1 MGRPSNCIVR
11 ERTPGSLR
19 ASLKRMLYGGP
30 PSAHGITMKAGD
42 ILRVEIERLAPNGSG
57 AVTVEDREVFVE
69 GAAPGDYAEIRVDS
83 VSRQHPRAFASLR
96 TAKRS
101 EAFRKPP
108 CHHAAP
114 TMGQCGGCPLMHVD
128 DEAQREAKAQWVNAA
143 LGDLGWI
150 QEVAGSVDVLGY
162 RNRSN
167 FFVWRSKS
175 GAIRLGSRVPGGEGF
190 AKMDG
195 CRILAEPLDQIASD
209 IAAQATE
216 MEVPVGRSPG
226 ALRYV
231 GLRSD
236 RKGRVLVEFVT
247 YGPADVLVRRLGA
260 AVYNGSDNVIGFV
273 ESQNKSTGNAVRLK
287 RATAVLG
294 SDSLTADVAGVPV
307 QLWSD
312 TFAQLNWETAEH
324 MASRVAE
331 LAFADSGPIW
341 DVYSGVG
348 VLGLAAASRGG
359 RKVFSAEVTA
369 SAVEGATEA
378 ARKMGIEG
386 RFDVVDLRSG
396 LPGDWDEPGTI
407 IVNPPRKGLHRSLIK
422 RIAGAGAP
430 IIYMSC
436 NPQSFA
442 IDAAKLVEAGRKLE
456 LVEAYDMLPQTAH
469 VELVARFV

>member
-1 MGRPSNCIVR
+1 
-11 ERTPGSLR
+11 
-19 ASLKRMLYGGP
+19 
-30 PSAHGITMKAGD
+30 MKAGD

-57 AVTVEDREVFVE
+57 AVTVEERDVLVA
-69 GAAPGDYAEIRVDS
+69 GAAPGDHVEIRVDS

-96 TAKRS
+96 TATRS

-114 TMGQCGGCPLMHVD
+114 TMGDCGGCPIMHVD
-128 DEAQREAKAQWVNAA
+128 DEAQLEAKAQWVNAA
-143 LGDLGWI
+143 LGDIGW
-150 QEVAGSVDVLGY
+150 VDGVIASNESLAY

-167 FFVWRSKS
+167 FFVWRSTA
-175 GAIRLGSRVPGGEGF
+175 GVIRLGSRVPGGEGF

-209 IAAQATE
+209 IASKANE
-216 MEVPVGRSPG
+216 MEVPVGRGPG

-236 RKGRVLVEFVT
+236 RHGRVLVEFVT
-247 YGPADVLVRRLGA
+247 FGEADVLVRRLGA
-260 AVYNGSDNVIGFV
+260 AVYNASDHVVGFV
-273 ESQNKSTGNAVRLK
+273 ESKNTSTGNAVRLK
-287 RATAVLG
+287 RAKAVLG
-294 SDSLTADVAGVPV
+294 KDSLVDEVAGVPI

-331 LAFADSGPIW
+331 LAFSDSGPIW
-341 DVYSGVG
+341 DIYSGVG
-348 VLGLAAASRGG
+348 VLGLAAAAKGG
-359 RKVFSAEVTA
+359 RKVLSAEVTS
-369 SAVEGATEA
+369 SAVDGAREA

-386 RFDVVDLRSG
+386 RFEVIDLRSG
-396 LPGDWDEPGTI
+396 LPGDWEQPGTV
-407 IVNPPRKGLHRSLIK
+407 IVNPPRKGLHRSLVR
-422 RIAGAGAP
+422 RIAATGAP

-442 IDAAKLVEAGRKLE
+442 ADATKLIEAGRKLE

-469 VELVARFV
+469 VELLARFI

>member
-1 MGRPSNCIVR
+1 
-11 ERTPGSLR
+11 
-19 ASLKRMLYGGP
+19 
-30 PSAHGITMKAGD
+30 MKAGE
-42 ILRVEIERLAPNGSG
+42 ILKVEIERIAPNGSG
-57 AVTVEDREVFVE
+57 AVTVEDRTVFVA

-96 TAKRS
+96 TANRG
-101 EAFRKPP
+101 EAFRKAP

-114 TMGQCGGCPLMHVD
+114 TMGNCGGCPLIHVD
-128 DEAQREAKAQWVNAA
+128 EEAQRKAKKQWVNDA
-143 LGDLGWI
+143 LGGIGAVDA
-150 QEVAGSVDVLGY
+150 VHSAADVLAY

-195 CRILAEPLDQIASD
+195 CRILAEPLDRIAGD
-209 IAAQATE
+209 IARRATE
-216 MEVPVGRSPG
+216 MEVPVGRGPG

-247 YGPADVLVRRLGA
+247 FGEADVLVRRLGA
-260 AVYNGSDNVIGFV
+260 AVFNASDQVVGLV
-273 ESQNKSTGNAVRLK
+273 ESHNQSTGNAVRLH
-287 RATAVLG
+287 RATAIMG
-294 SDSLTADVAGVPV
+294 KDSLTDEVAGVPV

-312 TFAQLNWETAEH
+312 TFAQLNWDIAER
-324 MASRVAE
+324 MAARIAE
-331 LAFADSGPIW
+331 LASADSGPVW

-359 RKVFSAEVTA
+359 RPVFSAEVTN
-369 SAVEGATEA
+369 SAVDAAREA

-396 LPGDWDEPGTI
+396 LPGDWDDAGTI

-422 RIAGAGAP
+422 RIAGSEAP
-430 IIYMSC
+430 VLYMSC
-436 NPQSFA
+436 NPTSFA
-442 IDAAKLVEAGRKLE
+442 KDAAKLIEAGRKLE

-469 VELVARFV
+469 VELLARFV